1 MKIIPK
7 SKETIPK
14 SKETI
19 PKSKETIAKFSM
31 GQQTTSRSYLNQIEP
46 VLGRYTFKKK

>member
-1 MKIIPK
+1 MKII
-7 SKETIPK
+7 TK

-31 GQQTTSRSYLNQIEP
+31 GQQTKQQVEVT
-46 VLGRYTFKKK
+46 